1 MYLRKHALGGVGMR
15 VTRWERLPVGY
26 GATRLAHVKQ
36 QMAAPGPKT
45 VEEAVKAL
53 GEEIIVKELAALES
67 GSRDI
72 PART

>member
-1 MYLRKHALGGVGMR
+1 M
-15 VTRWERLPVGY
+15 GY

-72 PART
+72 PARM